1 MEPLQNQQNVVSIDV
16 PGSKSLSH
24 RYLIGAALASGQS
37 TLRHV
42 QNSSDI
48 DVTRAL
54 LQQIG
59 AEIEPLSGEDL
70 SVRGV
75 GGQVRGGSGSPLDCN
90 VGESGTSCRLLS
102 AVFAAGDGLF
112 RIFGQGRMHER
123 PVEDLCH
130 ALTRLGAGV
139 IYTGKTGCPPFLL
152 QARGLNPDL
161 VKGELSIGMDASSQY
176 FSGLLLAA
184 PMCPTS
190 LVLELGGNKAVSWPY
205 VGLTLQ
211 CLTDFGL
218 SFTVATRPNKTA
230 EWKTLES
237 GAWRE
242 VALAV
247 PGCLRITVQP
257 GAYQSG
263 VYDIE
268 GDWSQA
274 SYFLAAG
281 ALGSRPVC
289 VRGLREDSLQGD
301 RIILDILCK
310 MGAQLTL
317 GDNAV
322 TVFPSA
328 LHGVDLDMSSC
339 PDLVQTVAVLAAF
352 AHGSTRIRNVAHL
365 RFKESDRIAAPVEE
379 LGKVGVVADTL
390 SDGLLISGKGGNVHH
405 KRGES
410 VLPSLPEGAMLSS
423 HNDHRMAMALALLD
437 LVNPDLH
444 VEKRLDDATVVKKSF
459 PDFWTKWQCVLAK

>member
-1 MEPLQNQQNVVSIDV
+1 MVSGQNQQNAISIDV

-24 RYLIGAALASGQS
+24 RYLIGAALANGKSR
-37 TLRHV
+37 LRHV
-42 QNSSDI
+42 QNSADI
-48 DVTRAL
+48 HVTRAL

-59 AEIEPLSGEDL
+59 AGFEEIAGEEL
-70 SVRGV
+70 VVQGV
-75 GGQVRGGSGSPLDCN
+75 GGKVRGGSGSPMDCD

-139 IYTGKTGCPPFLL
+139 VYTGKSGCPPFLL

-184 PMCPTS
+184 PMCPS
-190 LVLELGGNKAVSWPY
+190 ALILELGGSKAVSWPY

-218 SFTVATRPNKTA
+218 DFTVATRPEKTA
-230 EWKTLES
+230 AWKELEK
-237 GAWRE
+237 GTWRD

-247 PGCLRITVQP
+247 PGCLRITVTP
-257 GAYQSG
+257 GSYQSG
-263 VYDIE
+263 EYTIE

-310 MGAQLTL
+310 MGAQLNIA
-317 GDNAV
+317 DDCV
-322 TVFPSA
+322 TVCPSP
-328 LHGVDLDMSSC
+328 LHGVDLDMNSC

-365 RFKESDRIAAPVEE
+365 RFKESDRIAAPAEE
-379 LGKVGVVADTL
+379 LAKVGIVADPL

-410 VLPSLPEGAMLSS
+410 VVPTLPEGTMFSA
-423 HNDHRMAMALALLD
+423 HNDHRMAMSLALLD

-444 VEKRLDDATVVKKSF
+444 VASRLDDPSVVKKSF

>member
-1 MEPLQNQQNVVSIDV
+1 MESTQNQQNAVSIDV

-24 RYLIGAALASGQS
+24 RYLIGAALAGGKS
-37 TLRHV
+37 TLRNV

-48 DVTRAL
+48 HVTRTL
-54 LQQIG
+54 LEHIG
-59 AEIEPLSGEDL
+59 AKIEPVSDREL
-70 SVRGV
+70 SVSGV
-75 GGQVRGGSGSPLDCN
+75 HGVVRGGSGSPMDCD

-112 RIFGQGRMHER
+112 RIFGHGRMHDR

-139 IYTGKTGCPPFLL
+139 VYTAKTGCPPFLL

-184 PMCPTS
+184 PMCPTA

-218 SFTVATRPNKTA
+218 SFSVATRPDKTA
-230 EWKTLES
+230 AWKTLAD

-247 PGCLRITVQP
+247 PGCLRISVSP
-257 GAYQSG
+257 GSYRSG
-263 VYDIE
+263 VYEIE

-289 VRGLREDSLQGD
+289 VRGLQEDSLQGD
-301 RIILDILCK
+301 RIMLDILCK
-310 MGAQLTL
+310 MGAQLSL
-317 GDNAV
+317 GDNCV
-322 TVFPSA
+322 TVFPSP
-328 LHGVDLDMSSC
+328 LHGVDLDMSAC

-365 RFKESDRIAAPVEE
+365 RLKESDRIAAPAEE
-379 LGKVGVVADTL
+379 LGKIGVVADTL
-390 SDGLLISGKGGNVHH
+390 SDGLLISGKGGNVHI

-410 VLPSLPEGAMLSS
+410 ILPSLPEGCMFSS

-444 VEKRLDDATVVKKSF
+444 VQSRLDDATVVKKSF